1 MTPQERQ
8 MVDELFGRLATLENS
23 PRDPEAERAVLD
35 GLRRAPNAAYALVQT
50 VLVQD
55 EALKRANQRI
65 EELEGRA
72 PERQPAGGFLD
83 SMRGALF
90 GESNA
95 RGSVPSVRPG
105 GSDRPVWNSGQAMG
119 SAPPT
124 GGGYADPRGGAF
136 AGGGFGG
143 GGSSFLGTA
152 AAAATGVIGGSLLMN
167 GIRNLMG
174 GGGHQQSFGD
184 SAALGGDKGG
194 GPWGGG
200 GDSSG
205 GNLSR
210 DAGINDIGKSSQDN
224 DRQNFANDA
233 ANQRDDDR
241 DSNDDRNDDYGRDD
255 YASNDD
261 YGDDDDYGGDDF
273 DDGGSDYA

>member
-8 MVDELFGRLATLENS
+8 MVDELFGRLATLENA
-23 PRDPEAERAVLD
+23 PRDPDAERAVLD

-55 EALKRANQRI
+55 EALKRANDRI
-65 EELEGRA
+65 EELEGGA
-72 PERQPAGGFLD
+72 PEPQPSGGFLD
-83 SMRGALF
+83 SMRSALS
-90 GESNA
+90 GQGGG
-95 RGSVPSVRPG
+95 RGSVPNVRPG
-105 GSDRPVWNSGQAMG
+105 GERPTWNSGQVM
-119 SAPPT
+119 
-124 GGGYADPRGGAF
+124 GGGPQAAGAPDPRGGPF
-136 AGGGFGG
+136 AGGG

-167 GIRNLMG
+167 GIRGLMG

-184 SAALGGDKGG
+184 SASLGNDKSG

-200 GDSSG
+200 NDGSS

-210 DAGINDIGKSSQDN
+210 DAGINDIGKNSQDN
-224 DRQNFANDA
+224 ERQNFADNS
-233 ANQRDDDR
+233 ANQRDDNR
-241 DSNDDRNDDYGRDD
+241 DDNYGRDDSRND

-261 YGDDDDYGGDDF
+261 YGGDDDDYGDDDF
-273 DDGGSDYA
+273 DDGGDYA

>member
-8 MVDELFGRLATLENS
+8 MVDELFGRLATLENA
-23 PRDPEAERAVLD
+23 PRDPDAERAVLD

-55 EALKRANQRI
+55 EALRRANDRI
-65 EELEGRA
+65 QELEGGA
-72 PERQPAGGFLD
+72 PEQQQPGGFLD

-90 GESNA
+90 GDNTA

-105 GSDRPVWNSGQAMG
+105 GADRPVWNSGQV
-119 SAPPT
+119 T
-124 GGGYADPRGGAF
+124 GGGGPQAAGAPDPR
-136 AGGGFGG
+136 GGGFGG

-167 GIRNLMG
+167 SIRGLMG

-184 SAALGGDKGG
+184 SASLGGDKNG

-200 GDSSG
+200 GDSSS

-210 DAGINDIGKSSQDN
+210 DAGLNDIGKNTQDN
-224 DRQNFANDA
+224 ERQNFADNL
-233 ANQRDDDR
+233 ANQRDDDSGR
-241 DSNDDRNDDYGRDD
+241 DDGYDDDRRHD

-261 YGDDDDYGGDDF
+261 YGDDGDDGDDDF
-273 DDGGSDYA
+273 DDGGDYA